1 MDKQNNDYSI
11 ENTSELITG
20 FGRRKTMRI
29 VLIAAGLIALVT
41 VVLLIAIIT
50 SGPDP
55 DIPQTDES
63 YNSESSD
70 SGSEAL
76 PEEEENLQGDY
87 SRTGMMKGIIF
98 RSGEFLI
105 SVDPES
111 GEVTAVRNFTP
122 NDEDVFLLGN
132 GGMNAFQ
139 KLQLYNQDLT
149 KIIAIK
155 DSAVPGHDGIY
166 EHIGWVNTDGEFEDI
181 TAKLESFDNEDSF
194 TQSPEPL
201 RMTRARNYID
211 KYIYADDSEGGKTY
225 RIPMENMSP
234 GTLETYDEY
243 GGIGLFAGASSFAD
257 PNGVMGERRIDGF
270 SSDGYYRYNESGAH
284 EYTWAD
290 GQTGSEM
297 FDGSSYKVGI
307 CLRWV
312 SGDSYLMTESRGY
325 DLGPLFLCQR
335 NNDNRF
341 IVREVIPYVEGRTYS
356 AYAVS
361 PDNKK
366 IAVISRKADKSD
378 LYIGDI
384 NGTSEPQ
391 KLEIKDDLLYELELE
406 DTVDLM
412 KGDLLCWSDG
422 DEHPQEREI
431 RQYMNTPECRYQVKA
446 SADYY
451 KGSQ

>member
-41 VVLLIAIIT
+41 VVLLTAIIT

-111 GEVTAVRNFTP
+111 GEVTAARNFTP

-166 EHIGWVNTDGEFEDI
+166 EHPGMQV
-181 TAKLESFDNEDSF
+181 SS
-194 TQSPEPL
+194 QS
-201 RMTRARNYID
+201 
-211 KYIYADDSEGGKTY
+211 K
-225 RIPMENMSP
+225 
-234 GTLETYDEY
+234 
-243 GGIGLFAGASSFAD
+243 
-257 PNGVMGERRIDGF
+257 RR
-270 SSDGYYRYNESGAH
+270 
-284 EYTWAD
+284 
-290 GQTGSEM
+290 
-297 FDGSSYKVGI
+297 
-307 CLRWV
+307 
-312 SGDSYLMTESRGY
+312 
-325 DLGPLFLCQR
+325 
-335 NNDNRF
+335 
-341 IVREVIPYVEGRTYS
+341 
-356 AYAVS
+356 
-361 PDNKK
+361 
-366 IAVISRKADKSD
+366 
-378 LYIGDI
+378 
-384 NGTSEPQ
+384 
-391 KLEIKDDLLYELELE
+391 LL
-406 DTVDLM
+406 
-412 KGDLLCWSDG
+412 
-422 DEHPQEREI
+422 
-431 RQYMNTPECRYQVKA
+431 
-446 SADYY
+446 
-451 KGSQ
+451 